1 MILVTGATGTVGREV
16 VRALSGT
23 GQTLMVM
30 IRSEAAR
37 ERLERAGIP
46 IGADC
51 DALAQPNVALIGTGQ
66 VFPINPGGPRQMA
79 QESAAID
86 AAHKVGVRLIVKQSA
101 MGADNHSPCAFQR
114 WGGPTE
120 RQLVPKERQAV
131 LSVEE
136 ISGAWRVGVRMT
148 GRTESTS
155 SRLGPS
161 GRRTEPLRRKAQH
174 SHSFRSCSCFPDEV
188 DRVA

>member
-1 MILVTGATGTVGREV
+1 
-16 VRALSGT
+16 
-23 GQTLMVM
+23 MVM
-30 IRSEAAR
+30 LLRSEAAR

-46 IGADC
+46 IAADC
-51 DALAQPNVALIGTGQ
+51 NEPGQPNVALIGTAQ

-86 AAHKVGVRLIVKQSA
+86 AAHKVGVRRIVKQSA
-101 MGADNHSPCAFQR
+101 MGADNQSPCAFQR
-114 WGGPTE
+114 WDGTTE
-120 RQLVPKERQAV
+120 RHLVPKGRQAV
-131 LSVEE
+131 LSADE
-136 ISGAWRVGVRMT
+136 ISGGWRVAVRRI

-155 SRLGPS
+155 SRLGLS
-161 GRRTEPLRRKAQH
+161 GRRTEPLRRKAKH